1 MKPTDI
7 QRGIESQHRRKHKD
21 KDPGLAKVVRLRQS
35 DVLKGRRH
43 RWRHSGHGNL
53 ELKRRLRLLSSVIGL
68 ASLLVIGVTFLIW
81 LNVRLT
87 PDLDFTKREEFQ
99 PAQEEKEENVRVT
112 SKFPSPNREE
122 ALEMVR
128 RAIANRDPEKIT
140 SFFRC
145 GSASVETIV
154 EFLNNM
160 TVIDGPIQHYEW
172 MCRMDREGMPVE
184 GVLVEAKGKN
194 GPMQR
199 LALLTPDLSGK
210 WKMDFEAFA
219 RTVSPSW
226 DELLV
231 KGANQ
236 GIVRVF
242 VGKGSYYNGPFRDE
256 SQWVSYGMVSPDIE
270 EVLLGYCRM
279 GSNEA
284 TVLNRLFSEGQK
296 MRRMTLEI
304 KRVKEGEPRQFEII
318 RVMAEDWILGDAP
331 DGDS

>member
-7 QRGIESQHRRKHKD
+7 QRGIESQHRRRHRD
-21 KDPGLAKVVRLRQS
+21 KDPGLAKVVRLRHS
-35 DVLKGRRH
+35 DVLKGRRR
-43 RWRHSGHGNL
+43 RWRHSGLGNL
-53 ELKRRLRLLSSVIGL
+53 ELKRRLRLLSAVIGL

-99 PAQEEKEENVRVT
+99 SAQEENVRLAT
-112 SKFPSPNREE
+112 KFPAPNREE

-154 EFLNNM
+154 NFLDNM
-160 TVIDGPIQHYEW
+160 TSMDGPIQRYEW

-184 GVLVEAKGKN
+184 GVLVEATGKD

-199 LALLTPDLSGK
+199 LALLTPDASGN

-231 KGANQ
+231 KGAKHAT
-236 GIVRVF
+236 IRVF
-242 VGKGSYYNGPFRDE
+242 VGKGSYYNGAFRDE
-256 SQWVSYGMVSPDIE
+256 SQWISYGMVSPDIE
-270 EVLLGYCRM
+270 EVLIGYCRKE
-279 GSNEA
+279 SNEA
-284 TVLNRLFSEGQK
+284 TLLNKLFSEGQK
-296 MRRMTLEI
+296 MRRVTLEI
-304 KRVKEGEPRQFEII
+304 KRVEESEHRQFEII
-318 RVMAEDWILGDAP
+318 RVLAEDWILGEAT
-331 DGDS
+331 GKHS